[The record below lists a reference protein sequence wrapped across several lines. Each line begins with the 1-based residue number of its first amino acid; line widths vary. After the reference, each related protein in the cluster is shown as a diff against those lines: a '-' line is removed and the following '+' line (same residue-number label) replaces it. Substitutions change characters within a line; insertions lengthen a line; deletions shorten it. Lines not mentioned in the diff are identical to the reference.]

1 MHFSEKIVICH
12 IALCGIPLVNEG
24 KEIFLVLSSQTD
36 VCLFWITLG
45 NQRMPR
51 TSRRKSTALKMLS
64 INFRMLI

>member
-12 IALCGIPLVNEG
+12 IALSGIPLVNEG

-45 NQRMPR
+45 TKECHELLGER
-51 TSRRKSTALKMLS
+51 ALH
-64 INFRMLI
+64 